1 MHTDGMSNRRQ
12 RSADKRTA
20 DVGASDSIND
30 VGEPSRRNPAEKSG
44 SRKMESLEGNMTDTQ
59 ESVTVSTKQERIA
72 ELARRNPEMSFVSLA
87 HHMDM
92 NWLREAYYLTRKD
105 GAVGVDGQTAKD
117 YGINLEENLR
127 SLLERAKS
135 GKYCAPPVRR
145 VYIPKGNNEKRPIG
159 IPAFEDKV
167 LQRSVV
173 MIMESIYEQD
183 FLECSYGFRPGRS
196 AHQAIKEIQKRLYTM
211 GGGWVLEVDIRKY
224 FDTIDQSKL
233 REIIRQR
240 IRDGVIVRL
249 IGKWLKAGVMEAGQ
263 ITHPKAGTPQGGV
276 ISPMLS
282 NIYLHEVMDKWFE
295 KEVKPRLKG
304 KAFEVRFA
312 DDFILGFTNEEDVKR
327 VMKVLPKRFEKYGL
341 QLHPEKTRIIEFNHP
356 DKSNKPDGRNNKGSG
371 TFDFLGFTHYW
382 GKTQKRAWMVK
393 QKTAKSR
400 LSRALKR
407 ITDWCRQWLHL
418 PVSEQQQILRKKM
431 FGHYSYYGIV
441 GNSKS
446 LGKFYWVVRRIWR
459 KWLSRRSQ
467 KAKLNWDKYPRLLIR
482 YPLPFP
488 SERNKTQT
496 A

>member
-1 MHTDGMSNRRQ
+1 
-12 RSADKRTA
+12 
-20 DVGASDSIND
+20 
-30 VGEPSRRNPAEKSG
+30 
-44 SRKMESLEGNMTDTQ
+44 MTDTQ
-59 ESVTVSTKQERIA
+59 ESELVSTKQERIS
-72 ELARRNPEMSFVSLA
+72 ELARRNPKMSFVSLA

-92 NWLREAYYLTRKD
+92 NWLKEAYYLTRKD

-117 YGINLEENLR
+117 YETNLEENLR

-145 VYIPKGNNEKRPIG
+145 VYIPKGKNEKRPIG
-159 IPAFEDKV
+159 IPTFEDKV

-173 MIMESIYEQD
+173 MIMESVYEQD

-196 AHQAIKEIQKRLYTM
+196 AHQAVSEIQKRLYTM

-224 FDTIDQSKL
+224 FDTIDQSQL
-233 REIIRQR
+233 REILRRR

-263 ITHPKAGTPQGGV
+263 ITRPEAGTPQGGV

-304 KAFEVRFA
+304 KAFEIRFA
-312 DDFILGFTNEEDVKR
+312 DDFILGFTNEADAKR

-341 QLHPEKTRIIEFNHP
+341 QLHPEKTRIVEFNHP
-356 DKSNKPDGRNNKGSG
+356 DKSDKPDGRGHKGSG

-382 GKTQKRAWMVK
+382 GQTQKKTWMVK
-393 QKTAKSR
+393 QKTAKTR

-407 ITDWCRQWLHL
+407 IKEWCRQWRHL
-418 PVSEQQQILRKKM
+418 PVSEQQQTLRKKM
-431 FGHYSYYGIV
+431 LGHYSYYGIT
-441 GNSKS
+441 GNSKN
-446 LGKFYWVVRRIWR
+446 LGKFYWVVRRTWR

-467 KAKLNWDKYPRLLIR
+467 KAKLNWEKYPRLLTR

-488 SERNKTQT
+488 SARYKTQV